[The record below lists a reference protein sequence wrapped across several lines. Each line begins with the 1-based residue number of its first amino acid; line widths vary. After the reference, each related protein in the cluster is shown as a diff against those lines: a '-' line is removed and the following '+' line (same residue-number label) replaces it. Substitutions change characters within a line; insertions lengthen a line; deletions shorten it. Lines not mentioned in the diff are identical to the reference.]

1 MYSIHPGAVAVPTDL
16 TSTAHLD
23 RWLGD
28 YTQVAEAI
36 KESLKGFKDSSYWN
50 GMVCVALATG
60 IAKGALKGQYFDA
73 QQDLQ
78 DVISQAD
85 AITADPELY
94 TLHKKFLGGLRN
106 DGGTEIRPAEDSFEF
121 TR

>member
-1 MYSIHPGAVAVPTDL
+1 MMA
-16 TSTAHLD
+16 AHLD
-23 RWLGD
+23 QWLGD
-28 YTQVAEAI
+28 YPQVADAI
-36 KESLKGFKDSSYWN
+36 KESLKGFKDSPYLN

-60 IAKGALKGQYFDA
+60 IAKDALKGRYFDA

-94 TLHKKFLGGLRN
+94 ALHTKFLGSLRN
-106 DGGTEIRPAEDSFEF
+106 DGGTELRPAEDPFEF
-121 TR
+121 PS